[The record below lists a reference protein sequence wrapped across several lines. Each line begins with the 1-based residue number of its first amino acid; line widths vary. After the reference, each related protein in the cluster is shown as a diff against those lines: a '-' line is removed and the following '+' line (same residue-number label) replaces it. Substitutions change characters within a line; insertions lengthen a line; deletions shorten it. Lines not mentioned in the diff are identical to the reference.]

1 MYCKYKSL
9 IIVCCF
15 LTTLSKHFLIETD
28 NDISSTNPDGPKD
41 YDEEFEDYEDG
52 DYEDLYV
59 GNDPDIKNEGC
70 DRDRVQCKVI
80 EVSGDTR
87 NYANGKYKPA
97 KTGPHGTRYKNTK
110 RQRFMIVSD
119 KRNKFLLALM
129 NTDENKPGFKILT
142 TGKHR
147 FLRSLTFKHRSF
159 SQTSKL

>member
-52 DYEDLYV
+52 DYEDLYM

-70 DRDRVQCKVI
+70 DRDRVQCQVI

-87 NYANGKYKPA
+87 NYANGKYNEVLI
-97 KTGPHGTRYKNTK
+97 GTRYKNTK

-119 KRNKFLLALM
+119 KRNKFLLAL
-129 NTDENKPGFKILT
+129 TYEY
-142 TGKHR
+142 
-147 FLRSLTFKHRSF
+147 
-159 SQTSKL
+159 

>member
-1 MYCKYKSL
+1 MPPGMNKN
-9 IIVCCF
+9 IVNIVYNTIF
-15 LTTLSKHFLIETD
+15 FSGNLT
-28 NDISSTNPDGPKD
+28 
-41 YDEEFEDYEDG
+41 EDG

-59 GNDPDIKNEGC
+59 GNDPDTQSEGC
-70 DRDRVQCKVI
+70 DRDRVQCQVI

-142 TGKHR
+142 TGKQDPKI
-147 FLRSLTFKHRSF
+147 F
-159 SQTSKL
+159 

>member
-1 MYCKYKSL
+1 MYFKYKSL

-28 NDISSTNPDGPKD
+28 NDISTTNPDGPEE

-52 DYEDLYV
+52 DYEDLYM

-70 DRDRVQCKVI
+70 DRDRVQCQVI

-87 NYANGKYKPA
+87 NYANGKYNEVLI
-97 KTGPHGTRYKNTK
+97 GTRYKNTK

-119 KRNKFLLALM
+119 KRNKFLLAL
-129 NTDENKPGFKILT
+129 TYEY
-142 TGKHR
+142 
-147 FLRSLTFKHRSF
+147 
-159 SQTSKL
+159 